1 MMGMPCCRASLV
13 PLQVTA
19 TYVLTDA
26 NQLQLDIE
34 AIANKT
40 TPVNLAQHTYF
51 NLNGEASPLNVLNHE
66 LYINGWAPYC

>member
-1 MMGMPCCRASLV
+1 MLQGFPGT
-13 PLQVTA
+13 LQVTA
-19 TYVLTDA
+19 TYVLTED

-34 AIANKT
+34 ATASKA

-66 LYINGWAPYC
+66 LYINGWASFH

>member
-1 MMGMPCCRASLV
+1 MLQGFPGT
-13 PLQVTA
+13 LQVTA
-19 TYVLTDA
+19 TYVLTED

-34 AIANKT
+34 ATASKA

-66 LYINGWAPYC
+66 LYINGWVSFH